1 MGLGRPLV
9 FVVLWCFLSCY
20 VFWRYV
26 QQSMEENC
34 TGRKL
39 FVARFSSVWICLFFK
54 KQKKTYWTHMKK
66 LQQPQ
71 KKLNSK
77 PNCPAV
83 WSAVSPNCSAVWSAV
98 SPNCWAVWSNCW
110 TLAQTARQFAQTADQ
125 TAEHLFPNKY
135 DVFVFWVKN
144 DVVLVCFCF
153 MYFVMLSYLVKK
165 TKKQHQSQID
175 INTGEMKQ
183 WKFCNPIV
191 FKKPKNYMCLFCFF
205 GSYICLQYRVSYDIW
220 LKNAQRDKGM
230 KYGCW
235 VFMSWSKFWLKGCKC
250 LGLWHH
256 PRKQVGIC
264 QVLLW
269 PCLMLKMRRRREK
282 K

>member
-83 WSAVSPNCSAVWSAV
+83 WSAVSPNCSAVWS
-98 SPNCWAVWSNCW
+98 NCW
-110 TLAQTARQFAQTADQ
+110 TLAQTAQQFAQTADQTAEQFGQ

-135 DVFVFWVKN
+135 DVFVLWVKN
-144 DVVLVCFCF
+144 DVVLLCFCF

-165 TKKQHQSQID
+165 KTKNNINPRLTSTPGKWSSGNFAIQLFLKSQKTICVC
-175 INTGEMKQ
+175 
-183 WKFCNPIV
+183 FV
-191 FKKPKNYMCLFCFF
+191 LFWFLHMFTVPC
-205 GSYICLQYRVSYDIW
+205 IIW
-220 LKNAQRDKGM
+220 HLAKECTKR
-230 KYGCW
+230 
-235 VFMSWSKFWLKGCKC
+235 
-250 LGLWHH
+250 
-256 PRKQVGIC
+256 
-264 QVLLW
+264 
-269 PCLMLKMRRRREK
+269 
-282 K
+282 